1 LEPRSKVRGE
11 IPVIRRAVAGGGTVE
26 ITRGCG
32 RGCQF
37 CSPDLLAF
45 RSIPKDRILQ
55 EVEVLVRNGQRGICL
70 PTPKTRYSMGAHA
83 GKL

>member
-11 IPVIRRAVAGGGTVE
+11 IPVIRGTVDGGGRVE

-55 EVEVLVRNGQRGICL
+55 EVEVLVRNDQRGTCF
-70 PTPKTRYSMGAHA
+70 PTPKTRCSTDAQA

>member
-1 LEPRSKVRGE
+1 
-11 IPVIRRAVAGGGTVE
+11 VIRRAVAGAIIE
-26 ITRGCG
+26 ITGGCG

-55 EVEVLVRNGQRGICL
+55 EVEVLVRNGRRGICL
-70 PTPKTRYSMGAHA
+70 LHSEEPLFYGRA
-83 GKL
+83 GWEALT